1 MHLYMWSISRLR
13 NKLAQYSN
21 GQIQIETKDGI
32 YRGEI
37 DGFDISDNPKER
49 KLTVAFKWWCVRRIK
64 NNDIHTHTRV
74 VVWEE
79 IPLMRRSIDIKFK
92 WYYFQRDRPDRR
104 ERVKLKT
111 DFGESLRFY
120 KPDDPTNLV
129 RNTDGEF
136 VEIEKLQ
143 TTITE

>member
-13 NKLAQYSN
+13 NKLTQYSN

-37 DGFDISDNPKER
+37 DNFDISDNPKER
-49 KLTVAFKWWCVRRIK
+49 RLNIAFKWWCVRRIK
-64 NNDIHTHTRV
+64 NNDIHTHARV

-79 IPLMRRSIDIKFK
+79 IPLMRRSIDIRFK

-111 DFGESLRFY
+111 DFNEPCRFY

-129 RNTDGEF
+129 RNADGEF
-136 VEIEKLQ
+136 VEINKLAK
-143 TTITE
+143 TE